1 MSSKKILITGANGQL
16 GSALNLILGE
26 YPSLYELINTGHQEL
41 DITDK
46 DRVEEYIAKTL
57 PHFVINCAAYTAV
70 DKAESE
76 IDIATAI
83 NVEGVRNLAR
93 AANLH
98 KLPIIHISTDFVFD
112 GKTSI
117 PLVEDSFC
125 NPINVYGSSKYKGEQ
140 AAQAENS
147 KHFIIRTSWL
157 YSSVGHNFLKSITK
171 LATERS
177 TLSIVFDQIGTP
189 TFANDLALAV
199 KKIIDSE
206 LAAYGVYHFSNE
218 GVASWYDFAKELID
232 IQGINC
238 EIVPIVSSEYHT
250 PAKRPAYSV
259 LNKSKIKATFQ
270 IEIPYWKDSLRAC
283 ILEMN
288 SVE

>member
-16 GSALNLILGE
+16 GSALNLILGQ